1 MQPSCLSLVLSIF
14 SLPCQLWCV
23 ITFEWVI
30 SLCWTFQDDFIPYT
44 DHLRWVMSQ
53 PFGLIEWPFQNWGPI
68 SVKNAP
74 MRADL
79 EWFPK
84 LDPKQSCRGWIMITK
99 VYEPQPQVWVTVL
112 HLYTMED
119 FFFQKLTLAN
129 LIQLWCP
136 VKFPKHSWRRYW
148 ATKMT
153 GFGPR
158 FR

>member
-1 MQPSCLSLVLSIF
+1 MPTLMCHNFWMGYQFVLNF
-14 SLPCQLWCV
+14 SGWFYP
-23 ITFEWVI
+23 IYTFH
-30 SLCWTFQDDFIPYT
+30 LQKFHQN
-44 DHLRWVMSQ
+44 LRWVMSQ

-84 LDPKQSCRGWIMITK
+84 LDPKQSCKGWIMITK

-148 ATKMT
+148 ETKMT
-153 GFGPR
+153 VFGPR